1 MKKSGV
7 IRWWFAPAVLA
18 MFFAASS
25 CGWDKLE
32 PAPNQ
37 GPVINAVLLDG
48 EEVSEPVVREG
59 QSVLLQVDVWD
70 PNGDEFGTEH
80 IQWSVT
86 DGELEAESG
95 SSVVWTA
102 PYVAWENPPQDVRV
116 TVTVEVTDGTETETK
131 SIELRVSP
139 PCSDS
144 NRPPVIKSIT
154 ADPDS
159 IALGE
164 TTDITADVEDP
175 DGDPLTYEW
184 TVPFG
189 YFDGSG
195 PKITW
200 TTTETCCRDWYTV
213 QLVVSDG
220 CKSVWGSTKVEVI
233 P

>member
-1 MKKSGV
+1 MQLFMKRYVSVAALVLGM
-7 IRWWFAPAVLA
+7 ALPACTWNA
-18 MFFAASS
+18 
-25 CGWDKLE
+25 LE

-37 GPVINAVLLDG
+37 GPVIHGVLLDG
-48 EEVSEPVVREG
+48 EEMQAPVVQEG

-70 PNGDEFGTEH
+70 PNGDEFSADQIE
-80 IQWSVT
+80 WSVS
-86 DGELEAESG
+86 DGELESESG

-102 PYVAWENPPQDVRV
+102 PYVNWQTPPQDVRV
-116 TVTVEVTDGTETETK
+116 TVTVHVTDGQETDTK
-131 SIELRVSP
+131 TMEIKVSP
-139 PCSDS
+139 PCSDA
-144 NRPPVIKSIT
+144 NQPPVIRSIT
-154 ADPDS
+154 ANPDS
-159 IALGE
+159 IALGD
-164 TTDITADVEDP
+164 TTEITADVEDP
-175 DGDPLTYEW
+175 DGDPLTFEW

-195 PKITW
+195 PTITW